1 MNEGKEGG
9 RKRERRKR
17 NLKNINFLWV
27 CFFFSPCLLVLEVCV
42 VLFYLKA

>member
-17 NLKNINFLWV
+17 NLKNINFLWA
-27 CFFFSPCLLVLEVCV
+27 FFFSPCLLVLEVCV